1 MNTLPNANSPLSE
14 SNNMNLE
21 VLTRFGIHENDV
33 KIYKALLT
41 LGRSKTGPVIKA
53 TGVRSSAVYDSI
65 KNLLDKG
72 LVSYQVRNNIKYYK
86 AESPLELVHE
96 ADRNKQELIELSK
109 SVEDLPVID
118 TQRNE
123 VNVYEGEHGFKMAFN
138 NYMQNMKKGEITQ
151 IISFSARSGNT
162 PKLRTFLNGIMIQ
175 IANKK
180 CYVKAL
186 RDRSQKE
193 LVKVYTKN
201 KKLQETRFLPSSHFS
216 PTAINI
222 SPREVLIS
230 VWGKSPIVFSIRSR
244 QVIDS
249 YINNFNFLWSLG
261 KSK

>member
-1 MNTLPNANSPLSE
+1 
-14 SNNMNLE
+14 MNLE

-41 LGRSKTGPVIKA
+41 LGRSKTGPIMKCSNL
-53 TGVRSSAVYDSI
+53 RSSAVYDSI
-65 KNLLDKG
+65 KNLLNKG

-86 AESPLELVHE
+86 AESPLELVSE
-96 ADRNKQELIELSK
+96 ADKNKQELIELSK
-109 SVEDLPVID
+109 SVADLPILD
-118 TQRNE
+118 QQRNE
-123 VNVYEGEHGFKMAFN
+123 VNVYEGEYGFKMAFT
-138 NYMQNMKKGEITQ
+138 NYMQNMKKGEVTQ

-162 PKLRTFLNGIMIQ
+162 PKLRAFLNDIMIQ

-193 LVKVYTKN
+193 LVKVYTKD

-230 VWGKSPIVFSIRSR
+230 VWGKSPIVFSIRSK

-249 YINNFNFLWSLG
+249 YINNFQFLWGLG
-261 KSK
+261 KTK